1 MTSLRA
7 KFIRRTT
14 RAYFNTVDA
23 EKADVQAMRKK
34 WHSAAKVLWTA
45 RNVAVEAV
53 DIHGLHAEWLTPKGC
68 PDDKLLLYLHGGAYV
83 MGNCATHRQMVSYIA
98 KYSGIKALLPE
109 YRLAPEHP
117 FPAAVDDAVGLYR
130 SLLADGYP
138 AENIVI
144 AGDSAGG
151 GLTMATLLSLRD
163 ARIPLPAAACLLSP
177 WLDLAATGESMTTHA
192 KKDPWFQPED
202 MPIVA
207 AYYCRQDQI
216 RNSLVSPVYA
226 DLSGLPPL
234 YIQVGEDE
242 ILLSDSTRA
251 ADKVKAAGGEVE
263 IEIWP
268 GMWHVFQAFLIQVPE
283 SKKAVKKIGNFVRRI
298 LTDD

>member
-1 MTSLRA
+1 
-7 KFIRRTT
+7 
-14 RAYFNTVDA
+14 
-23 EKADVQAMRKK
+23 MRKT

-45 RNVAVEAV
+45 RKVQVEQAEV
-53 DIHGLHAEWLTPKGC
+53 HGLKAEWLTPRGAQEN
-68 PDDKLLLYLHGGAYV
+68 KLLIYLHGGAYV
-83 MGNCATHRQMVSYIA
+83 MGNCATHRQLVSYLA
-98 KYSGIKALLPE
+98 KFSGIKALLPE

-130 SLLADGYP
+130 SLLAEGY
-138 AENIVI
+138 AASNIVI

-163 ARIPLPAAACLLSP
+163 SRHPLPAAACLLSP

-192 KKDPWFQPED
+192 RKDPWFQPED

-207 AYYCRQDQI
+207 AYYCREDQL
-216 RNSLVSPVYA
+216 RHPLVSPVYA

-234 YIQVGEDE
+234 FIQVGEDE

-251 ADKVKAAGGEVE
+251 AEKVKAAGGDVE

-268 GMWHVFQAFLIQVPE
+268 GMWHVFQAFLRQVPE
-283 SKKAVKKIGNFVRRI
+283 SKKAAKKIGKFVQQA
-298 LTDD
+298 LKDEGSSEA